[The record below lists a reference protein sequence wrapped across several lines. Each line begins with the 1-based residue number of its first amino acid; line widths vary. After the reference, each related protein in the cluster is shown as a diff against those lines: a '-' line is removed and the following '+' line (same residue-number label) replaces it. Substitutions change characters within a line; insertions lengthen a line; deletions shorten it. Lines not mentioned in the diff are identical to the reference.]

1 MMTDDAFE
9 ASPCRLPSAWKH
21 LLLGFSFFH
30 ATVQV
35 TYAQLRPFSCQS
47 TSCRLEAPILLL
59 TFSKATAHINTQ
71 TVEEVSGNILPLH
84 WWQLDTLGE
93 MR

>member
-9 ASPCRLPSAWKH
+9 ASPSRLPSAWKH

-35 TYAQLRPFSCQS
+35 TYAHLRPFSCLS
-47 TSCRLEAPILLL
+47 TSCRLEEPIL
-59 TFSKATAHINTQ
+59 
-71 TVEEVSGNILPLH
+71 
-84 WWQLDTLGE
+84 
-93 MR
+93 